1 MPKKKIFSEE
11 IPSQQKT
18 YMPKKKI
25 FSEEIPSKQKTYMP
39 VKKIFSEEIPSKQKI
54 HMCQKKKIFSQEIPS
69 EQQKKDYVLYFLN
82 ANVRPGLGI
91 PFSGSFLSGSRLT
104 GGTQPGLY
112 ESYKLYLKSVKL
124 KMNSRLT
131 LKAFSKTLKGLIVDL
146 EWSQVVKISPT
157 KANRG
162 TFYSNLQLLDTGAV
176 YSKRVRKPKTPK
188 AF

>member
-1 MPKKKIFSEE
+1 MPKKKIFSEEIPSKQKKAKKKIFSEE

-25 FSEEIPSKQKTYMP
+25 FSEEIPS
-39 VKKIFSEEIPSKQKI
+39 
-54 HMCQKKKIFSQEIPS
+54 
-69 EQQKKDYVLYFLN
+69 QQKKDYVLYFLN

-124 KMNSRLT
+124 KTNSRLS
-131 LKAFSKTLKGLIVDL
+131 LIAFSKTLKGLIVDL
-146 EWSQVVKISPT
+146 EWSQVVKISRH

-162 TFYSNLQLLDTGAV
+162 YFYSNLQLLDTGAV